1 MRLFL
6 ITLLAFAAPL
16 LQADPKPSPL
26 YETRP
31 DHDPNGTGKFFLG
44 REIAH
49 VMGHQGAAWLERPER
64 EEEEATDRLLDALDL
79 KPGMTVADIG
89 AGSGFFS
96 WRMARKVTPEGRIYA
111 VDIQQEML
119 DLLMKNMAKRRVDS
133 SVTPILGTV
142 TDPKLPPQS
151 CDLMLLVDVYHE
163 FDHPYEMVAHMVPAL
178 KPGGRL
184 VLVEYRLEDPNVPI
198 KLVHKMSEAQARRE
212 ITLHSELQFL
222 ETKTV
227 LPQQHILVFVRK

>member
-6 ITLLAFAAPL
+6 VTLLALVAPL
-16 LQADPKPSPL
+16 LHAEPV

-31 DHDPNGTGKFFLG
+31 DHDPNGIGKFFLG

-64 EEEEATDRLLDALDL
+64 EEEESTDRLLDALDL
-79 KPGMTVADIG
+79 KPGMHVADIG
-89 AGSGFFS
+89 AGSGFFT
-96 WRMARKVTPEGRIYA
+96 WRMARKVVPEGRVYA

-133 SVTPILGTV
+133 AVTPILGTV
-142 TDPKLPPQS
+142 TNPKLPAQS

-163 FDHPYEMVAHMVPAL
+163 FDHPYEMIASLVPAL
-178 KPGGRL
+178 RPGGRL

-198 KLVHKMSEAQARRE
+198 KLVHKMSEQQVRRE
-212 ITLHSELQFL
+212 IGLHQELQFL

-227 LPQQHILVFVRK
+227 LPQQHIVVFARK

>member
-1 MRLFL
+1 MRLL
-6 ITLLAFAAPL
+6 AVLLLALLTPV
-16 LQADPKPSPL
+16 LQAEPKPSPL

-64 EEEEATDRLLDALDL
+64 EEEEATDRLVEALEL
-79 KPGMTVADIG
+79 KPGMSVADIG
-89 AGSGFFS
+89 AGSGYFS
-96 WRMARKVTPEGRIYA
+96 WRMARKITPEGRVYA

-119 DLLMKNMAKRRVDS
+119 DLLMKNMARRRVES
-133 SVTPILGTV
+133 AVTPVLGTA
-142 TDPKLPPQS
+142 TNPGLPAGS
-151 CDLMLLVDVYHE
+151 CDLLLLVDVYHE
-163 FDHPYEMVAHMVPAL
+163 FDHPYEMIASLVPAL

-198 KLVHKMSEAQARRE
+198 KLVHKMSEQQARRE
-212 ITLHSELQFL
+212 IGLHSELQFL
-222 ETKTV
+222 ETKTL
-227 LPQQHILVFVRK
+227 LPQQHILIFVRK